1 MQKCVRRRCGLFSN
15 YFGHLLQF
23 WMCQWDVNITCIFA
37 GLQNLSAYNA
47 FTLFQLHI
55 CQVCGSFQCPYC
67 DYYNAAPPG
76 AMTSPGWMLCSLLLM
91 WLVNAVNMTTSISLC
106 VKWWFQQFLLHVS
119 VFCLLW
125 NKVDKQLV
133 RLSSPLP
140 SSYYPTASAVNVSH
154 QRLNSVWTYDPIQRF
169 FQLGEWSSWS
179 SNILK
184 MKYRSSKLPVGLI
197 A

>member
-1 MQKCVRRRCGLFSN
+1 MVEPNVIQLGSKLIRKPGEPCIRWDIIRSTFERGACASGAQYKYRDYASVRRWCGLFSN

-76 AMTSPGWMLCSLLLM
+76 AMTSPGWMLCSLLLL

-106 VKWWFQQFLLHVS
+106 VKWWFQQFCCMCQCS
-119 VFCLLW
+119 
-125 NKVDKQLV
+125 
-133 RLSSPLP
+133 
-140 SSYYPTASAVNVSH
+140 ASCGTRSTK
-154 QRLNSVWTYDPIQRF
+154 NS
-169 FQLGEWSSWS
+169 
-179 SNILK
+179 
-184 MKYRSSKLPVGLI
+184 
-197 A
+197 